1 MVESVDRKIV
11 DLSEIEK
18 IVNWGGEASLGMHNS
33 RVTILRDIYGSR
45 DPRIMRVSTIYQSYS
60 TPDNNFIRG
69 LRGRWRWTGMRR
81 DARMS
86 APLC

>member
-1 MVESVDRKIV
+1 M
-11 DLSEIEK
+11 
-18 IVNWGGEASLGMHNS
+18 NWGGEASLGMHNS

-69 LRGRWRWTGMRR
+69 LRGRWR
-81 DARMS
+81 
-86 APLC
+86 